1 MTSAGHGAGGPTV
14 GQEAVEQM
22 ARYGIT
28 RVPADHFL
36 CEGYRYTNLDD
47 AIAQAKRRRPA
58 VPPDGRERSGSR

>member
-1 MTSAGHGAGGPTV
+1 VTSAGHEAGGPTV
-14 GQEAVEQM
+14 GQDAVEQM

-36 CEGYRYTNLDD
+36 CEGYRYANLDD

-58 VPPDGRERSGSR
+58 VPPDGRERPGSR